1 MATAGWHRPDAVI
14 RGLTLLLARRKI
26 SARQAAAAA
35 LVTVNELPC
44 NAKPWLLHQFVIA
57 PVIAPDLSRL
67 PHVRSMEARSVQ
79 QQNRYGAV
87 GRGGLLALLGSGC
100 STLLHRHIRT
110 SRPESF
116 RSRPS
121 LVKVAPSL
129 VRVQLAYMYLM

>member
-26 SARQAAAAA
+26 SACQAAAAA

-44 NAKPWLLHQFVIA
+44 NAKPWLLHQFVIT
-57 PVIAPDLSRL
+57 PVIAPDLSWL
-67 PHVRSMEARSVQ
+67 PHVRPMEARSVQ
-79 QQNRYGAV
+79 QQRRYGAV
-87 GRGGLLALLGSGC
+87 DRGGQVGSGC
-100 STLLHRHIRT
+100 STLLYQHIRT

-129 VRVQLAYMYLM
+129 VRVQLAHMHLM